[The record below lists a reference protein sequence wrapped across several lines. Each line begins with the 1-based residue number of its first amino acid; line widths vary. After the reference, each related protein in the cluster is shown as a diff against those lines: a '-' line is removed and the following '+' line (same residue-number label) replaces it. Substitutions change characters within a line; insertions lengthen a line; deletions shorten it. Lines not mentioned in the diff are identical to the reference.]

1 MSDLFDVEGC
11 RAYMT
16 RGKTT
21 TALVPTGGGS
31 NSLRTTVPMWIV
43 HQFGL
48 TAGNK
53 LEWSLSSQN
62 GKMTI
67 HVAPAPLED

>member
-1 MSDLFDVEGC
+1 M
-11 RAYMT
+11 A
-16 RGKTT
+16 RGRTT

-48 TAGNK
+48 TAGSK
-53 LEWSLSSQN
+53 LEWSLSAQN
-62 GKMTI
+62 DTMTI
-67 HVAPAPLED
+67 HVTPSED

>member
-1 MSDLFDVEGC
+1 M
-11 RAYMT
+11 A

-43 HQFGL
+43 QQFDL
-48 TAGNK
+48 VAGSK
-53 LEWSLSSQN
+53 LEWSLTAKN
-62 GKMTI
+62 GTMTI
-67 HVAPAPLED
+67 HVAPLED

>member
-1 MSDLFDVEGC
+1 M
-11 RAYMT
+11 A
-16 RGKTT
+16 RGRTT

-43 HQFGL
+43 HQFEL
-48 TAGNK
+48 TAGSK
-53 LEWSLSSQN
+53 LEWSLSAQN

-67 HVAPAPLED
+67 HVSPSEE